1 MARLLRMLRRKA
13 LQVAPEPEGSSCRL
27 PKGQSKPCVPAGGE
41 AGPVQAR
48 RRKCPAFWKRTPAPG
63 AGAELGEAPTRP
75 QWSWPRLQ
83 LCRQDPAQE
92 GRRAGWLWGLLC
104 GQQRPQEPSPPS
116 HQEASP
122 CPLSEALPAPA
133 GQEGEGPCP
142 STGSSAWDSGS
153 TWASGSSQADG
164 GHCFVPGTPLD
175 SEQEEGVDM
184 AKDEAALKVIR
195 EQLQCRDKDEGQQLL
210 FLQAIYPACLAAR
223 ERGEDTLEP
232 RCCKAA
238 VVKRIVELIEELPDD
253 SSPSAVLAHSLA
265 AVGYLCTMKP
275 ALEPALE
282 THLLRAA
289 LHSVFTL
296 GTEKDATG
304 IQALHKV
311 IPEVLDAMLGNLLA
325 ESPDTDRLHFILEHV
340 NLWVVS
346 RVSQERARAIR
357 SSTALLRYTVTLP
370 EFDISAEFPRMG
382 HHVAQLALF
391 VSDPDKDISRQA
403 REGTYRLY
411 QLLLQQR
418 GLTIHEAEDL
428 WCYDWHQDSRL
439 LGYKNTAR
447 VGE

>member
-1 MARLLRMLRRKA
+1 
-13 LQVAPEPEGSSCRL
+13 
-27 PKGQSKPCVPAGGE
+27 
-41 AGPVQAR
+41 
-48 RRKCPAFWKRTPAPG
+48 
-63 AGAELGEAPTRP
+63 
-75 QWSWPRLQ
+75 
-83 LCRQDPAQE
+83 
-92 GRRAGWLWGLLC
+92 
-104 GQQRPQEPSPPS
+104 
-116 HQEASP
+116 
-122 CPLSEALPAPA
+122 
-133 GQEGEGPCP
+133 
-142 STGSSAWDSGS
+142 
-153 TWASGSSQADG
+153 
-164 GHCFVPGTPLD
+164 
-175 SEQEEGVDM
+175 M
-184 AKDEAALKVIR
+184 AKDEAALKIIR

-265 AVGYLCTMKP
+265 AVGYLWYQDSPTPPAPLTPVLLRPKLLSLASTMKP

-296 GTEKDATG
+296 GTEKDTTG
-304 IQALHKV
+304 IQALHKVIPEVLVAMLGNLLAESPDTDRLHFILEHVNLWVVSRVSQERARAIRSSTALLRYTVTLPEFDISAEFPRMGHHVAQLALFVSDPDKDISRQWDVKERGQEMCLGVSPVLPRDRSSHPVAGVGPGSLTLTHALQALHKV

-418 GLTIHEAEDL
+418 A
-428 WCYDWHQDSRL
+428 
-439 LGYKNTAR
+439 
-447 VGE
+447 